1 MVAEQSPPTRPRYP
15 DLPDPVKDILGS
27 IGSLFG
33 GLGGADISLNNILS
47 TIDRLEAV
55 KDEPGEK
62 EVQWYLEP

>member
-1 MVAEQSPPTRPRYP
+1 MYA
-15 DLPDPVKDILGS
+15 LAGVKDPTKACLADTDEQFAHFSAI
-27 IGSLFG
+27 G